1 MDNLGRNIEQWLL
14 DNAGQLLWHAVGII
28 GFFLLTRLAIRISA
42 RTVEKVLRSRAVKL
56 DDRRRETLASLLD
69 NVIRWILYFMYF
81 LIVLELLQFRVQTLL
96 AGAGI
101 AGLVVGF
108 GAQSLIRDILT
119 GLFILFEDQYGVGD
133 VVKIN
138 AFTGTVKSVG
148 LRLTRVQ
155 AWTGEIEIIPNGQ
168 IKQVTNYSKA
178 TAVAVV
184 DVNVRWDCDVRRA
197 LTVMNQ
203 ELQALQAETPEVTGE
218 VKVLGIQS
226 FNTTDI
232 TLRATLECQP
242 GMQFAVERQARLRI
256 KEAFE
261 QAGVA
266 LPVSQGA
273 VPGGQGWGWATAPW
287 LAPPAVAQIQ
297 TSNIQDQRSPSA
309 DQEERAASQTVKK
322 ALEAADNDR
331 DRPGTGADAQ
341 VTAVVQTSIGHANP
355 GMAQTGESS

>member
-1 MDNLGRNIEQWLL
+1 MDNLSQNLEHWLQ

-69 NVIRWILYFMYF
+69 NVIRWTLYFMYF
-81 LIVLELLQFRVQTLL
+81 LIVLELLNFRVQTLL

-138 AFTGTVKSVG
+138 SFTGTVKSVG

-178 TAVAVV
+178 ASVAVV
-184 DVNVRWDCDVRRA
+184 DVNVRWDCDVRQA
-197 LTVMNQ
+197 LAVMSK

-226 FNTTDI
+226 FNQTDI

-261 QAGVA
+261 RAGVA
-266 LPVSQGA
+266 LPVSTGV
-273 VPGGQGWGWATAPW
+273 VPGGSGWATVPW
-287 LAPPAVAQIQ
+287 AAPPVTANLPGQGG
-297 TSNIQDQRSPSA
+297 QDTRSSSA
-309 DQEERAASQTVKK
+309 DQEIPKTSQTVK
-322 ALEAADNDR
+322 ATEEAAGNDKE
-331 DRPGTGADAQ
+331 RPGNSSDAQ
-341 VTAVVQTSIGHANP
+341 ATAAVQTTYIESTHA
-355 GMAQTGESS
+355 GTAQTGESN